1 MGLESTALLPE
12 RVLCLVA
19 GPGPK
24 LPVDTLAKPPLPAG
38 EGWGEGES
46 RIGSTPLSPRFPG
59 KSRVSQKSPVGELV
73 DAIDAA
79 IQGGVNMV
87 QLRDRISI
95 GQAKTELAAA
105 VRDVTRDRAVF
116 VVNGDPELAARTG
129 ADGVHLPEAAM
140 PVSRARQVA
149 GPGILVGRSVHSM
162 GPARSAAAE
171 GADYVV
177 AGTVYPSP
185 THPGGQAGGTA
196 IIRDIVEV
204 VDLPVIGIGGIDA
217 ANAARVI
224 DAGARGV
231 ACISAILAAEDPRL
245 AAAAI
250 SDAINQREPNGD
262 FR

>member
-1 MGLESTALLPE
+1 MGPKSIPQLPD

-19 GPGPK
+19 GPGANMSS
-24 LPVDTLAKPPLPAG
+24 V
-38 EGWGEGES
+38 
-46 RIGSTPLSPRFPG
+46 
-59 KSRVSQKSPVGELV
+59 ELV

-87 QLRDRISI
+87 QLRDRVST
-95 GQAKTELAAA
+95 GQARAGLATA
-105 VRDVTRDRAVF
+105 VREVTRDRVVF
-116 VVNGDPELAARTG
+116 VVNGDPELATQTG

-149 GPGILVGRSVHSM
+149 GPGVLVGRSVHSM
-162 GPARSAAAE
+162 GAAQSAAAE

-185 THPGGQAGGTA
+185 THPGGQASGTA

-204 VDLPVIGIGGIDA
+204 VGLPVIGIGGIDA
-217 ANAARVI
+217 SNAARVM

-231 ACISAILAAEDPRL
+231 ACVSAILAAEDPRL
-245 AAAAI
+245 AAAEIAN
-250 SDAINQREPNGD
+250 AINQQDPGGD
-262 FR
+262 TR

>member
-1 MGLESTALLPE
+1 MGMESTALLPK
-12 RVLCLVA
+12 RVLCLVT

-24 LPVDTLAKPPLPAG
+24 LPADA
-38 EGWGEGES
+38 
-46 RIGSTPLSPRFPG
+46 
-59 KSRVSQKSPVGELV
+59 LV
-73 DAIDAA
+73 DAVDAA

-87 QLRDRISI
+87 QLRDRTST
-95 GQAKTELAAA
+95 GQARAELAMA
-105 VRDVTRDRAVF
+105 VRDATRDRAVF

-129 ADGVHLPEAAM
+129 ADGVHLPELSM
-140 PVSRARQVA
+140 PVSKARQFA
-149 GPGILVGRSVHSM
+149 GAGVLIGRSVHSM
-162 GPARSAAAE
+162 GAAQSAFAE

-185 THPGGQAGGTA
+185 THPGGQASGTA

-217 ANAARVI
+217 SNAARVM

-231 ACISAILAAEDPRL
+231 ACISAILAAEDPSH

-250 SDAINQREPNGD
+250 SDAINQQEPDGD
-262 FR
+262 S